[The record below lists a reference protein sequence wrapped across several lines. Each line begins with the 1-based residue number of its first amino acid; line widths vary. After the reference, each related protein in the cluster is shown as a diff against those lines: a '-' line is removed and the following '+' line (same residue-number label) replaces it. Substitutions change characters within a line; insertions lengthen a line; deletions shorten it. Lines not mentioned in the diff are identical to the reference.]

1 MAKHVTVSAR
11 IPIEVKEDIEKYDI
25 QTSEVIRKALE
36 AEIKQRKKG
45 EIKTKLNSVGD
56 ELAKINLDET
66 ANLIREEREKR

>member
-36 AEIKQRKKG
+36 AEIKQRKIG

-66 ANLIREEREKR
+66 ANFIREEREKR

>member
-36 AEIKQRKKG
+36 AEIKQRKIG

>member
-25 QTSEVIRKALE
+25 HTSEVIRKALE
-36 AEIKQRKKG
+36 AEIKQRKIG